1 MFKSSG
7 VRINNEITARELRV
21 LTDGGDNL
29 GVLPLSVALSKAREM
44 ELDLVEI
51 SPTANPPVAKIVD
64 FGKWQYQEQKKKKEA
79 KAKTHIQETK
89 NIQVKIGTGEH
100 DLELKAKMA
109 SKFLSE
115 GHRVKVDLYLR
126 GRAKYMDKKFLH
138 ERLDR
143 MLKFITEE
151 YRVVDE
157 IKPGPKGL
165 TVTIERL
172 KK

>member
-1 MFKSSG
+1 VYRG

-21 LTDGGDNL
+21 LTDSGDNL
-29 GVLPLSVALSKAREM
+29 GVISLGAALDKAREM
-44 ELDLVEI
+44 GLDLVEI
-51 SPTANPPVAKIVD
+51 SPTATPPVAKIVD

-126 GRAKYMDKKFLH
+126 GRAKYMDKNFLK

-143 MLKFITEE
+143 VLKFITEE
-151 YRVVDE
+151 FKIIDPV
-157 IKPGPKGL
+157 KPGPKGL
-165 TVTIERL
+165 TVTIV
-172 KK
+172 KV